1 MNIIYNLYNYFN
13 SNDKTNT
20 NTNTNTNDDYTNK
33 KYKSYIR
40 SIGELNKDV
49 NWFGVAEDKLEM
61 SSQSCK
67 DWLLDV
73 IYNYGDKKSHEFPPL
88 NRTYIIEFYYFFNN
102 EELTGKKKLT
112 LKEIKSDKFQF
123 LFNLYPERLIKDAIM
138 TDSQEEYD
146 VTDVV
151 NSHLI
156 VNNHIKVS
164 EIIGEDA
171 GGYLF
176 DDDEFMLLI
185 NENDKSYTYNPDD
198 LLIPP
203 IYK

>member
-1 MNIIYNLYNYFN
+1 
-13 SNDKTNT
+13 
-20 NTNTNTNDDYTNK
+20 
-33 KYKSYIR
+33 
-40 SIGELNKDV
+40 
-49 NWFGVAEDKLEM
+49 
-61 SSQSCK
+61 
-67 DWLLDV
+67 
-73 IYNYGDKKSHEFPPL
+73 
-88 NRTYIIEFYYFFNN
+88 
-102 EELTGKKKLT
+102 
-112 LKEIKSDKFQF
+112 
-123 LFNLYPERLIKDAIM
+123 M
-138 TDSQEEYD
+138 TDSQEVYD

-164 EIIGEDA
+164 DIIGEDA

-185 NENDKSYTYNPDD
+185 NENGKSYTYNPDD